1 MTHFCCIIAS
11 VQGETC
17 VFVDFAKIAVKAGD
31 GGNGCVSFRREKYVP
46 KGGPDGGDGGD
57 GGDVIVEADE
67 HLATLLDFRY
77 RHRFAAG
84 RGGHGQGAN
93 RAGKRGED
101 AVIRVPVG
109 TLIRDGDTGQVIA
122 DLVGHGQRVVVA
134 RGGKGGRGNARFATP
149 THRAPRESEPGQPG
163 EERTLELELKVLADV
178 GLVGLPNA
186 GKSTLLSRLSA
197 ARPKVADYP
206 FTTLTP
212 HLGIVRGSDLSFVM
226 ADIPG
231 LIEGAHEGKGL
242 GIQFLRH
249 IERTRVLVFVID
261 IAAGSPAE
269 TYGVLC
275 RELGSYSPA
284 LLAKPRLVA
293 LNKIDLVAG
302 HAARNS
308 SFAPGVPVCAISA
321 LTGEGLGQL
330 VYLMETWLRRAS
342 EAPPSEGGAGED

>member
-1 MTHFCCIIAS
+1 M
-11 VQGETC
+11 
-17 VFVDFAKIAVKAGD
+17 FVDFARIAVKAGD

-77 RHRFAAG
+77 RHCFVAK

-101 AVIRVPVG
+101 VVVRVPVG
-109 TLIRDGDTGQVIA
+109 TIVRDAESGRIMA

-134 RGGKGGRGNARFATP
+134 RGGKGGRGNAHFATP
-149 THRAPRESEPGQPG
+149 THRAPRECEPGQTG

-206 FTTLTP
+206 FTTLSP
-212 HLGIVRGSDLSFVM
+212 HLGIVRGAELTFVM

-231 LIEGAHEGKGL
+231 LIEGAHSGKGL
-242 GIQFLRH
+242 GVQFLRH
-249 IERTRVLVFVID
+249 IERTRLLVFVID
-261 IAAGSPAE
+261 VAAGAPSEA
-269 TYGVLC
+269 YDVLC
-275 RELGSYSPA
+275 RELGAYSAA
-284 LLAKPRLVA
+284 LLEKPRLVA
-293 LNKIDLVAG
+293 LNKIDLVPGG
-302 HAARNS
+302 HARGGP
-308 SFAPGVPVCAISA
+308 FDPGVPVCAISA

-330 VYLMETWLRRAS
+330 VYLMEARLRHAAETR
-342 EAPPSEGGAGED
+342 PQQGGRGED